1 LEKYLQKE
9 NREKTM
15 SDYKTPGVYVEE
27 KTVLASSVAGVSTA
41 VPAFIGYTRTAGVNN
56 SLYYQPTK
64 VKNLTEY
71 VSYFGTA
78 PDTEITVTISDDTI
92 VGVEIPDTV
101 NNMYYSMQMFFNNGG
116 ESCYIVALNA
126 ADTTTEA
133 QRYAAAL
140 DALKL
145 EDEPTLIILVDGV
158 NMASVNYY
166 TVCQQVLAQCQTMKD
181 RFAIFDVIDS
191 GTGTVD
197 ADALAFR
204 NGIGDNY
211 LNYGAAYYPYLR
223 TTLNYQFSDTSV
235 KVVEG
240 ENIVTLGSLYTLK
253 NALYNNIINQ
263 IKSYYLTLPPSA
275 AVAGLYASVDRDRGV
290 WKAPANVSFASVSG
304 PSRKLTQLEND
315 GLNVEAEKGKSI
327 NAIRGFSGRGTLIW
341 GARTLAG
348 NDNEW
353 RYVSVR
359 RLFNYIEESIQ
370 KSTAYAVFEPNTA
383 MTWLKL
389 RSMVESFLENLWRQ
403 GALAGSTAED
413 AFFVQVGLGTTMT
426 SDDILNGKLIIKVGV
441 AAMRPAEFIILEF
454 THKTQ

>member
-1 LEKYLQKE
+1 
-9 NREKTM
+9 M

-27 KTVLASSVAGVSTA
+27 KKVLANSVAGVSTA
-41 VPAFIGYTRTAGVNN
+41 VPAFIGYTQTAGVNN

-71 VSYFGTA
+71 VSYYGIA
-78 PDTEITVTISDDTI
+78 PDTEITVKVEAETI
-92 VGVEIPDTV
+92 VGVEFPDTV
-101 NNMYYSMQMFFNNGG
+101 ANMYYSMQMFFNNGG
-116 ESCYIVALNA
+116 ESCYIVALNP
-126 ADTTTEA
+126 ADATAEK
-133 QRYAAAL
+133 QRFTAAL

-158 NMASVNYY
+158 NLASADYY
-166 TVCQQVLAQCQTMKD
+166 SLCQQVLLQCQTMKD

-204 NGIGDNY
+204 NGIGDSY
-211 LNYGAAYYPYLR
+211 LSYGAAYYPYLQ
-223 TTLNYQFSDTSV
+223 TTLTYQFSDTSV

-240 ENIVTLGSLYTLK
+240 DETVTLGSLYTLK
-253 NALYNNIINQ
+253 NAFYNNIINK

-275 AVAGLYASVDRDRGV
+275 VVAGLYASVDRDRGV

-304 PSRKLTQLEND
+304 PSRKLTQQEND
-315 GLNVEAEKGKSI
+315 GLNVETDKGKSI
-327 NAIRGFSGRGTLIW
+327 NAIRSFSGKGTLIW

-389 RSMVESFLENLWRQ
+389 RSMVESFLESLWRQ